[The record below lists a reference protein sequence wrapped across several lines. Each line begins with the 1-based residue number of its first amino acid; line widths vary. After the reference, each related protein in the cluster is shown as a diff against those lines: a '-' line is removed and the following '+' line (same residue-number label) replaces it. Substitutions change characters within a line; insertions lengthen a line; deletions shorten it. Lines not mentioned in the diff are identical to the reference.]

1 MKGLK
6 KNELPKAEIHL
17 DKGDSYLEIFY
28 SSPAANV
35 LSEFDSGK
43 IIAVNESWEN
53 FAGFKRDEVIG
64 KTSVELNIV
73 TQSYLEE
80 LYTSLNESDLLKS
93 HKIQIRRKS
102 GEKAFGLAT
111 FQLLE
116 QDGNSVIL
124 SSIVDITDLVK
135 TKRELKLV
143 TKFSDCLLASVYE
156 AVFILDKFG
165 TCVRVNRAFT
175 KLTGYTENDILG
187 EKAPFPHWP
196 PEEYENIQNYIS
208 NYLKGKFTRGQLTFK
223 RANGER
229 FEVLL
234 TTTEILNEKNELM
247 GYVSTAVDI
256 SQQVKFQ
263 NSLIE
268 KSHNA
273 NEKKNSIIN
282 LLNLKDKNFDEFL
295 KNVTLISSKVL
306 KVQRVSV
313 WRFNKDLTKIECL
326 VAYQAEGDKFLNHA
340 EMKIDNYPNYFTEL
354 YKNKIVKVDDVDN
367 NKAIN
372 EEFKENYLNK
382 YNIKSMLD
390 AYIIGINE
398 PFGVLCFEEVGNV
411 RIWTSEEEQFV
422 TTIASVISLA
432 LENSKRKKIQNELE
446 RTNKKLKSTISELNE
461 LKKGLEQQN
470 TYLREEIDLVFNYED
485 MVYGSALFS
494 NVLTDVERVAN
505 TNATVLLFGETGTG
519 KELVAR
525 AIHNISDRADKPLI
539 KVNCAAIPKELIE
552 SELFGHKKGSF
563 TGAFSDK
570 EGKFQLA
577 DGGTLFL
584 DEIGEL
590 PIDMQPKLLRAIQ
603 EFEIEPI
610 GSSEVKK
617 VDIRIIAATNRD
629 LQKEVEDNRFRQD
642 LYYRL
647 HVFPVNIPPL
657 RDRPEDI
664 PILIEHFVNK
674 FCKKYGKNIELI
686 SQETRQALYNYE
698 WPGNIRELENLIERA
713 VILSNDNSLYVPG
726 FIKGKEE
733 TPIDLTVLSLNEVQ
747 KMHIKQTLE
756 KFKWK
761 IDGANGAAQA
771 LDIKPSTLRDRM
783 KKLGIA
789 KV

>member
-135 TKRELKLV
+135 TNRELKLV

-156 AVFILDKFG
+156 AVFILDKYG

-256 SQQVKFQ
+256 SQQVRFQ

-268 KSHNA
+268 KSHKA

-505 TNATVLLFGETGTG
+505 TNATVLLCGETGTG

-726 FIKGKEE
+726 FINGEDE

-761 IDGANGAAQA
+761 IEGSNGAAQA

>member
-234 TTTEILNEKNELM
+234 TTTEILNEKN
-247 GYVSTAVDI
+247 
-256 SQQVKFQ
+256 
-263 NSLIE
+263 
-268 KSHNA
+268 
-273 NEKKNSIIN
+273 
-282 LLNLKDKNFDEFL
+282 
-295 KNVTLISSKVL
+295 
-306 KVQRVSV
+306 
-313 WRFNKDLTKIECL
+313 
-326 VAYQAEGDKFLNHA
+326 
-340 EMKIDNYPNYFTEL
+340 
-354 YKNKIVKVDDVDN
+354 
-367 NKAIN
+367 
-372 EEFKENYLNK
+372 
-382 YNIKSMLD
+382 
-390 AYIIGINE
+390 
-398 PFGVLCFEEVGNV
+398 
-411 RIWTSEEEQFV
+411 
-422 TTIASVISLA
+422 
-432 LENSKRKKIQNELE
+432 
-446 RTNKKLKSTISELNE
+446 
-461 LKKGLEQQN
+461 
-470 TYLREEIDLVFNYED
+470 
-485 MVYGSALFS
+485 
-494 NVLTDVERVAN
+494 
-505 TNATVLLFGETGTG
+505 
-519 KELVAR
+519 
-525 AIHNISDRADKPLI
+525 
-539 KVNCAAIPKELIE
+539 
-552 SELFGHKKGSF
+552 
-563 TGAFSDK
+563 
-570 EGKFQLA
+570 
-577 DGGTLFL
+577 
-584 DEIGEL
+584 
-590 PIDMQPKLLRAIQ
+590 
-603 EFEIEPI
+603 
-610 GSSEVKK
+610 
-617 VDIRIIAATNRD
+617 
-629 LQKEVEDNRFRQD
+629 
-642 LYYRL
+642 
-647 HVFPVNIPPL
+647 
-657 RDRPEDI
+657 
-664 PILIEHFVNK
+664 
-674 FCKKYGKNIELI
+674 
-686 SQETRQALYNYE
+686 
-698 WPGNIRELENLIERA
+698 
-713 VILSNDNSLYVPG
+713 
-726 FIKGKEE
+726 
-733 TPIDLTVLSLNEVQ
+733 
-747 KMHIKQTLE
+747 
-756 KFKWK
+756 
-761 IDGANGAAQA
+761 
-771 LDIKPSTLRDRM
+771 
-783 KKLGIA
+783 
-789 KV
+789 

>member
-80 LYTSLNESDLLKS
+80 LYTRLNESDLLKS

-135 TKRELKLV
+135 TNRELKLV

-156 AVFILDKFG
+156 AVFILDKYG

-256 SQQVKFQ
+256 SQQVRFQ

-268 KSHNA
+268 KSHKA

-505 TNATVLLFGETGTG
+505 TNATVLLCGETGTG

-761 IDGANGAAQA
+761 IEGSNGAAQA

>member
-135 TKRELKLV
+135 TNRELKLV

-256 SQQVKFQ
+256 SQQVRFQ

-268 KSHNA
+268 KSHKA

-505 TNATVLLFGETGTG
+505 TNATVLLCGETGTG

-761 IDGANGAAQA
+761 IEGSNGAAQA